1 MTVSVSCVGQFAG
14 RMSRCRSGWRIGLT
28 PAGGDRNERDIAEA
42 LRPVPV
48 RSYRRSDAVR
58 RCDTDALLSRWREDR
73 DRDARDE
80 LIARFLPLARRIA
93 GRYRAAPEPIE
104 DLVQVASLGLLG
116 AIDRFDPARGIPF
129 VAFAVPTIV
138 GELKHYRRSTGWS
151 AHVPPS
157 AQEFALRVD
166 RAGREITAQSGR
178 PARVAELAE
187 HLEVTIENVLAGLDI
202 ATAHYSI
209 SLDTPASTTDGDE
222 AHAIADDIGAEDA
235 NYEMV
240 ETVISISAAGR
251 GCRLSNVKRSHY
263 GWAGRRRPRSP
274 DSSTAH
280 RCRCHA
286 SSAAPSPAC
295 RGLSTHRLA
304 T

>member
-1 MTVSVSCVGQFAG
+1 
-14 RMSRCRSGWRIGLT
+14 MSATTSAKRVAR
-28 PAGGDRNERDIAEA
+28 
-42 LRPVPV
+42 VPV
-48 RSYRRSDAVR
+48 RSNRRPDAVR
-58 RCDTDALLSRWREDR
+58 RCNADALLSRWREDR

-104 DLVQVASLGLLG
+104 DLMQVASLGLLG
-116 AIDRFDPARGIPF
+116 AIDRFDPARGVPF

-187 HLEVTIENVLAGLDI
+187 HLEVTVENVLAGLDI

-222 AHAIADDIGAEDA
+222 AHALADDIGAEDA

-240 ETVISISAAGR
+240 EAVLSISAAGT
-251 GCRLSNVKRSHY
+251 RLPALEGQALALRLGGATQTEIARQLNCSQMQVSRLL
-263 GWAGRRRPRSP
+263 GR
-274 DSSTAH
+274 AV
-280 RCRCHA
+280 A
-286 SSAAPSPAC
+286 SLQRLVDPPLGDLKASADGEPESQE
-295 RGLSTHRLA
+295 L
-304 T
+304 